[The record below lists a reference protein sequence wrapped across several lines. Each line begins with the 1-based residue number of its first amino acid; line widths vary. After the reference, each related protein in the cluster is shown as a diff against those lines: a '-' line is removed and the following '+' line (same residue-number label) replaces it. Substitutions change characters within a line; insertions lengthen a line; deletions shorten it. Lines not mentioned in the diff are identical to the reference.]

1 MLALGIY
8 AAHLPRKL
16 GASMGAA
23 SMAAIILGAVPQ
35 SIGLAAEVVELGV
48 LASLALMGV
57 ALISRRHVPAI
68 LALPVAAV
76 LSFLHGLAHAE
87 SGLAGVSR
95 MEFIAGLVL
104 TSGTLFAVAVLLF
117 RQVSLENPALQYG
130 PGSHGSAQAK
140 P

>member
-16 GASMGAA
+16 CIGMGAA
-23 SMAAIILGAVPQ
+23 SMAAVIVGAAPQ
-35 SIGLAAEVVELGV
+35 SIGLATEVIELGV

-57 ALISRRHVPAI
+57 ALISRRNMPAWM
-68 LALPVAAV
+68 ALPAAAA
-76 LSFLHGLAHAE
+76 LSLLHGLAHAE
-87 SGLAGVSR
+87 SGLNGIDR

-104 TSGTLFAVAVLLF
+104 TSVALFSVAALLF
-117 RQVSLENPALQYG
+117 SRSAKDSALQN
-130 PGSHGSAQAK
+130 GSGANRAAQAE